1 MKLFTIGEAAEIVGV
16 SPSTLRFWEREGLIS
31 PQRTSG
37 GARRFTWEQVKR
49 LKKIKELKAKGS
61 GAYGIKKILKE
72 DLSSPPVES
81 LSLGDKI
88 RRLRQRKG
96 MTLQDFSRKTALS
109 IAFLSQVERGKANL
123 SVANLRKIADALGV
137 NTIYFFEGGPST
149 RKLVKAGERKS
160 LPTDFK
166 GVRMELLAEG
176 ATAMEPHIFYI
187 EPGAGSEE
195 AYSHQGEEFIFVL
208 EGKLE
213 IWLDEI
219 EHYILEPGDT
229 LYFNSSSKHRWRNP
243 TKNMTVV
250 LWVNTPPTF

>member
-1 MKLFTIGEAAEIVGV
+1 MGV
-16 SPSTLRFWEREGLIS
+16 SPSTLRFWEREGLIH
-31 PQRTSG
+31 PQRTRG
-37 GARRFTWEQVKR
+37 GARRFTWEQVKK
-49 LKKIKELKAKGS
+49 LKKIKELKARGS
-61 GAYGIKKILKE
+61 GAYGIRKILKDE
-72 DLSSPPVES
+72 VPSPPAEN

-96 MTLQDFSRKTALS
+96 LTLQAFSEKTGLS
-109 IAFLSQVERGKANL
+109 VAFLSQVERGKANL

-137 NTIYFFEGGPST
+137 NTLYFFEST
-149 RKLVKAGERKS
+149 ASSRRLIKAGERKS

-176 ATAMEPHIFYI
+176 KTAMEPHLFYI

-213 IWLDEI
+213 IWIDEI

-229 LYFNSSSKHRWRNP
+229 LYFSSSSRHRWRNP
-243 TKNMTVV
+243 TNNMTVV

>member
-1 MKLFTIGEAAEIVGV
+1 MGV
-16 SPSTLRFWEREGLIS
+16 SPSTIRFWEREGLITPS
-31 PQRTSG
+31 RTPG
-37 GARRFTWEQVKR
+37 GARRFTWEQVKK

-61 GAYGIKKILKE
+61 GPYGIKKILKE
-72 DLSSPPVES
+72 ETSSPSPQN

-96 MTLQDFSRKTALS
+96 MTLQEFSKKTGLS
-109 IAFLSQVERGKANL
+109 TAFLSQVERGKGNL
-123 SVANLRKIADALGV
+123 SIMNLRKVADALGV
-137 NTIYFFEGGPST
+137 NTLYFFGENGAP
-149 RKLVKAGERKS
+149 RKLIKAGERKS
-160 LPTDFK
+160 LPTDFR

-176 ATAMEPHIFYI
+176 PTAMEPHIFYI
-187 EPGAGSEE
+187 EPGAGSEG

-229 LYFNSSSKHRWRNP
+229 LYFKSSSKHRWRNP
-243 TKNMTVV
+243 TPNMTVV